1 MSYFGNL
8 VFSGIVVGALYGM
21 LAMGYA
27 IIYKVSRVVNFAQG
41 EIMMLIAYI
50 SYEVALRSD
59 TSEPLILLAVLVGSI
74 LTGLAIERFIV
85 RPMLGQP
92 IFSLVMMTI
101 ALAVLIRAMVGL
113 IWGREPFRFPGL
125 DTTTPW
131 EIGGIYVEPMQLVV
145 LAIYVGICVAIWA
158 FLRFSIVGIAM
169 RATASDSTISLLMGI
184 SVSRLYRVAWV
195 ISALIA
201 GLAGVLFAMIYHVGS
216 DISHMGI
223 RAFPATILG
232 GLDSVLGSAF
242 GGIIIGVVENLAG
255 GYIGS
260 GYKEIAGFAVIVV
273 ILMIRPYGLF
283 GQKDVERV

>member
-1 MSYFGNL
+1 MSYLGNL
-8 VFSGIVVGALYGM
+8 IFSGIVVGALYGL

-41 EIMMLIAYI
+41 EIMLLIAYI
-50 SYEVALRSD
+50 AYETALRTD
-59 TSEPLILLAVLVGSI
+59 TSQPLILVSVLFGSI
-74 LTGLAIERFIV
+74 LTGLLIERLIV

-101 ALAVLIRAMVGL
+101 ALAVLIRAVAGL
-113 IWGREPFRFPGL
+113 VWGREPFRFPG
-125 DTTTPW
+125 TRSGAPW
-131 EIGGIYVEPMQLVV
+131 EIGGVYVEPMQLVV
-145 LAIYVGICVAIWA
+145 LAIYVAACIAIWA

-169 RATASDSTISLLMGI
+169 RATASDSTVSLLMGI
-184 SVSRLYRVAWV
+184 SVSRLYRAAWV
-195 ISALIA
+195 ISALLAGMA
-201 GLAGVLFAMIYHVGS
+201 GLLFAMIYHVGS

-232 GLDSVLGSAF
+232 GLDSVLGSAL
-242 GGIIIGVVENLAG
+242 GGLIIGVVENLAG

-260 GYKEIAGFAVIVV
+260 GYKEIAGFAVIVIV
-273 ILMIRPYGLF
+273 LMIRPYGLF